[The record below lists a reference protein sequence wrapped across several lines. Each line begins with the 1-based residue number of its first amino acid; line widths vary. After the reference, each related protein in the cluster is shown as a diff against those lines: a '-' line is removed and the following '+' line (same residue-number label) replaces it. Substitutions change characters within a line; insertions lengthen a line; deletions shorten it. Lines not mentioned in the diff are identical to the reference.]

1 MKGRKTMNWKK
12 KLLALGLS
20 LALTLSL
27 TACGQKAAEPEQPE
41 EPAQTEEPAAEAPD
55 GTEADTAHFRIAALK
70 GPTGMGMVKL
80 ADKQN
85 YPNYTVSIEASPDA
99 LNPRIISGEV
109 DVAAVP
115 VNLASVLYNK
125 LDGDISVL
133 AVSTLGVLYV
143 VEAGSE
149 VNSVADLAGKTV
161 YATGQGATPE
171 YILNYLLD
179 KNGVAGSVEVNYVG
193 EHAALAT
200 MLADGSAEIGMLPEP
215 NVTSTLAGNDNLRIA
230 LNLTEEWNKVC
241 STELVQGV
249 VIARKSFVNEH
260 PEAIEQF
267 LREYEKSS
275 AFVNENIDEAA
286 KLIVDAGILGNVE
299 IAKKAIPNCNISFS
313 KGEAMHKAVEGMLTV
328 LFEANPK
335 SIGGK
340 LPDKDFYYGI

>member
-1 MKGRKTMNWKK
+1 MKKNLMKRIVAMIAAAVM
-12 KLLALGLS
+12 LFS
-20 LALTLSL
+20 LAAFA
-27 TACGQKAAEPEQPE
+27 ACSKKQDD
-41 EPAQTEEPAAEAPD
+41 TEI
-55 GTEADTAHFRIAALK
+55 RIAALK

>member
-1 MKGRKTMNWKK
+1 MKKNLMKRIVAMITAAVM
-12 KLLALGLS
+12 LFS
-20 LALTLSL
+20 LAAFA
-27 TACGQKAAEPEQPE
+27 ACSKKQDD
-41 EPAQTEEPAAEAPD
+41 TEI
-55 GTEADTAHFRIAALK
+55 RIAALK

-230 LNLTEEWNKVC
+230 LDLTEEWNKVC

>member
-1 MKGRKTMNWKK
+1 MKKDMKK
-12 KLLALGLS
+12 NLMKRIVAMITAAVMLFS
-20 LALTLSL
+20 LAAFA
-27 TACGQKAAEPEQPE
+27 ACSKKQDD
-41 EPAQTEEPAAEAPD
+41 TEI
-55 GTEADTAHFRIAALK
+55 RIAALK

-328 LFEANPK
+328 LFVANPK

>member
-1 MKGRKTMNWKK
+1 MKKDMKK
-12 KLLALGLS
+12 NLMKRIVAMITAAVMLFS
-20 LALTLSL
+20 LAAFA
-27 TACGQKAAEPEQPE
+27 ACSKKQDD
-41 EPAQTEEPAAEAPD
+41 TEI
-55 GTEADTAHFRIAALK
+55 RIAALK

-99 LNPRIISGEV
+99 LNPRIIPGEV
-109 DVAAVP
+109 DVATVP

-313 KGEAMHKAVEGMLTV
+313 KGEAMHKAVEGMLAV

>member
-1 MKGRKTMNWKK
+1 MKKDMKK
-12 KLLALGLS
+12 NLMKRIVAIITAAVMLFS
-20 LALTLSL
+20 LAAFA
-27 TACGQKAAEPEQPE
+27 ACSKKQDD
-41 EPAQTEEPAAEAPD
+41 TEI
-55 GTEADTAHFRIAALK
+55 RIAALK

-286 KLIVDAGILGNVE
+286 KLIVDVGILGNVE

-313 KGEAMHKAVEGMLTV
+313 KGEAMHKAVEGMLAV

>member
-1 MKGRKTMNWKK
+1 MKKNLMKRIVAMITAAVM
-12 KLLALGLS
+12 LFS
-20 LALTLSL
+20 LAAFA
-27 TACGQKAAEPEQPE
+27 ACSKKQDD
-41 EPAQTEEPAAEAPD
+41 TEI
-55 GTEADTAHFRIAALK
+55 RIAALK

-85 YPNYTVSIEASPDA
+85 YPNCTVSIEASPDA

-200 MLADGSAEIGMLPEP
+200 MLANGSAEIGMLPEP

>member
-1 MKGRKTMNWKK
+1 MKKNLMKRIVAMITAAVM
-12 KLLALGLS
+12 LFS
-20 LALTLSL
+20 LAAFA
-27 TACGQKAAEPEQPE
+27 ACSKKQDD
-41 EPAQTEEPAAEAPD
+41 TEI
-55 GTEADTAHFRIAALK
+55 RIAALK

-143 VEAGSE
+143 LEAGSE

-313 KGEAMHKAVEGMLTV
+313 KGEAMHKAVEGMLAV

>member
-1 MKGRKTMNWKK
+1 MKKDMKK
-12 KLLALGLS
+12 NLMKRIVAVITAAVMLFS
-20 LALTLSL
+20 LAAFA
-27 TACGQKAAEPEQPE
+27 ACSKKQDD
-41 EPAQTEEPAAEAPD
+41 TEI
-55 GTEADTAHFRIAALK
+55 RIAALK

-286 KLIVDAGILGNVE
+286 KLIVDVGILGNVE

>member
-1 MKGRKTMNWKK
+1 MKKDTKKNLMKRIVTMITAAVM
-12 KLLALGLS
+12 LFS
-20 LALTLSL
+20 LAAFA
-27 TACGQKAAEPEQPE
+27 ACSKKQDD
-41 EPAQTEEPAAEAPD
+41 TEI
-55 GTEADTAHFRIAALK
+55 RIAALK

-267 LREYEKSS
+267 LQEYEKSS

-286 KLIVDAGILGNVE
+286 KLIVDVGILGNVE

-313 KGEAMHKAVEGMLTV
+313 KGEAMHKAVEGMLAV

>member
-1 MKGRKTMNWKK
+1 MKKNLMKRIVAMITAAVM
-12 KLLALGLS
+12 LFS
-20 LALTLSL
+20 LAAFA
-27 TACGQKAAEPEQPE
+27 ACSKKQDD
-41 EPAQTEEPAAEAPD
+41 TEI
-55 GTEADTAHFRIAALK
+55 RIAALK

-286 KLIVDAGILGNVE
+286 KLIVDVGILGNVE
-299 IAKKAIPNCNISFS
+299 IAKKTIPNCNISFS
-313 KGEAMHKAVEGMLTV
+313 KGEAMHKAVEGMLAV

>member
-1 MKGRKTMNWKK
+1 MKKNLMKRIVAMITAAVM
-12 KLLALGLS
+12 LFS
-20 LALTLSL
+20 LAAFA
-27 TACGQKAAEPEQPE
+27 ACSKKQDD
-41 EPAQTEEPAAEAPD
+41 TEI
-55 GTEADTAHFRIAALK
+55 RIAALK

-193 EHAALAT
+193 EHAALAS

>member
-1 MKGRKTMNWKK
+1 MKKDMKK
-12 KLLALGLS
+12 NLMKRIVAMITAAVMLFS
-20 LALTLSL
+20 LAAFA
-27 TACGQKAAEPEQPE
+27 ACSKKQDD
-41 EPAQTEEPAAEAPD
+41 TEV
-55 GTEADTAHFRIAALK
+55 RIAALK

>member
-1 MKGRKTMNWKK
+1 MKKNLMKRIVAMITAAVM
-12 KLLALGLS
+12 LFS
-20 LALTLSL
+20 LAAFA
-27 TACGQKAAEPEQPE
+27 ACSKKQ
-41 EPAQTEEPAAEAPD
+41 
-55 GTEADTAHFRIAALK
+55 ADTEIRIAALK

-286 KLIVDAGILGNVE
+286 KLIVDVGILGNVE

>member
-1 MKGRKTMNWKK
+1 MKKNLMKRIVAVITAAVM
-12 KLLALGLS
+12 LFS
-20 LALTLSL
+20 LAAFA
-27 TACGQKAAEPEQPE
+27 ACSKKQDD
-41 EPAQTEEPAAEAPD
+41 TEI
-55 GTEADTAHFRIAALK
+55 RIATLK

-275 AFVNENIDEAA
+275 TFVNENIDEAA

>member
-1 MKGRKTMNWKK
+1 MKKDTKKNLMKRIVTMITAAVM
-12 KLLALGLS
+12 LFS
-20 LALTLSL
+20 LAAFA
-27 TACGQKAAEPEQPE
+27 ACSKKQDD
-41 EPAQTEEPAAEAPD
+41 TEI
-55 GTEADTAHFRIAALK
+55 RIAALK

-241 STELVQGV
+241 STELVQGG

-286 KLIVDAGILGNVE
+286 KLIVDVGILGNVE

-313 KGEAMHKAVEGMLTV
+313 KGEAMHKAVEGMLAV

>member
-1 MKGRKTMNWKK
+1 MKKDTKKNLMKRIVTMITAAVM
-12 KLLALGLS
+12 LFS
-20 LALTLSL
+20 LAAFA
-27 TACGQKAAEPEQPE
+27 ACSKKQDD
-41 EPAQTEEPAAEAPD
+41 TEI
-55 GTEADTAHFRIAALK
+55 RIAALK

-215 NVTSTLAGNDNLRIA
+215 NVTTTLAGNDNLRIA

-286 KLIVDAGILGNVE
+286 KLIVDVGILGNAE

-313 KGEAMHKAVEGMLTV
+313 KGEAMHKAVEGMLAV

>member
-1 MKGRKTMNWKK
+1 MKKDMKK
-12 KLLALGLS
+12 NLMKRIVAMITAVVMLFS
-20 LALTLSL
+20 LAAFA
-27 TACGQKAAEPEQPE
+27 ACSKKQDD
-41 EPAQTEEPAAEAPD
+41 TEI
-55 GTEADTAHFRIAALK
+55 RIAALK

-193 EHAALAT
+193 EHAALAS

-215 NVTSTLAGNDNLRIA
+215 NVTSTLAGNDDLRIA